1 MKISAGRLSID
12 FFRKSAPDS
21 TRITLIL
28 GGGSNVEGPVI
39 RVVWT
44 PKFDKISAMR
54 YPCRPY
60 EKLLK

>member
-12 FFRKSAPDS
+12 FLESLAPAS

-39 RVVWT
+39 RVV
-44 PKFDKISAMR
+44 
-54 YPCRPY
+54 
-60 EKLLK
+60 